1 MPSAEQVKALLQ
13 SHIEGDDARFFAI
26 AMQVAAHEAK
36 VGHGRL
42 AQELREMIDAA
53 KAGKQ
58 RLISSKNTI
67 PITQPRGE
75 LSSLLS
81 VSYPKS
87 RLSDMTLAPSIL
99 ERLVRLI
106 KEHRQIV
113 KIRSHGLSPRRKLLL
128 VGPPGTGKTLSAT
141 VLAGELS
148 LPLFVV
154 RLDSLIT
161 KFMGETSAKLR
172 LVFDAIGQARGVYL
186 FDEFDS
192 IGSRRGIENEV
203 GEIRRVLNSFL
214 QYIEQDISD
223 SIILAATNH
232 PDILDHALFRRF
244 DDVIEYQLP
253 NREEIIDT
261 LKTRMATFK
270 KSKISWE
277 KLADIALGLSYA
289 DIMRACEEAIKN
301 MIINDK
307 DRVTNEDISMYLS
320 ERKSIKNK

>member
-13 SHIEGDDARFFAI
+13 SHIEGDEARFFAI
-26 AMQVAAHEAK
+26 AMQVAAYEAK
-36 VGHGRL
+36 LGHGKL

-53 KAGKQ
+53 KADKR
-58 RLISSKNTI
+58 RLLHTKNTV

-81 VSYPKS
+81 VSYPKA
-87 RLSDMTLAPSIL
+87 RLSDMILDPSVSN
-99 ERLVRLI
+99 RLIRLI
-106 KEHRQIV
+106 KEHRQIA
-113 KIRSHGLSPRRKLLL
+113 KIRAHGLSPRRKLLL

-154 RLDSLIT
+154 RLDSLFT

-172 LVFDAIGQARGVYL
+172 LVFEAIAQVRGVYL

-192 IGSRRGIENEV
+192 IGSKRGIENEV

-214 QYIEQDISD
+214 QFIEQDNSD

-232 PDILDHALFRRF
+232 PDILDYALFRRF
-244 DDVIEYQLP
+244 DDVVEYGLP
-253 NREEIIDT
+253 KREEIIRV
-261 LKTRMATFK
+261 LQSRMAAFK
-270 KSKISWE
+270 KSKINWE
-277 KLADIALGLSYA
+277 QLADVALGLSYA
-289 DIMRACEEAIKN
+289 DITRTCDEAIKN
-301 MIINDK
+301 MIINDQNRITT
-307 DRVTNEDISMYLS
+307 DDIMTFLS
-320 ERKSIKNK
+320 ERKSIKS